1 MSNEKETPPKAP
13 ERATPYE
20 TPAIVWE
27 EGLPQGPNLFSACG
41 KIEGVSGP
49 CSAAVSS

>member
-1 MSNEKETPPKAP
+1 MNDENETPKAP

-27 EGLPQGPNLFSACG
+27 EELPQGPNLFSACG
-41 KIEGVSGP
+41 KIEGTGGP
-49 CSAAVSS
+49 CNSAPGS